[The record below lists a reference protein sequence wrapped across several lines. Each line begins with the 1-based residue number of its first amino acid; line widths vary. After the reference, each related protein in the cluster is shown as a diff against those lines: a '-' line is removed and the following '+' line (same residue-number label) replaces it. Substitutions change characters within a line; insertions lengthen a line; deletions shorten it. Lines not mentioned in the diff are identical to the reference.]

1 MQRQVEIWKTLR
13 GASDDIGAMLE
24 LSQEENDPS
33 LLIEVQSSLKDLD
46 EQVARAEFK
55 ALLSEKNDFNSAFV
69 AINSGAGGTES
80 QDWADML
87 LRMYP
92 VSYTHLTLPTK
103 A

>member
-1 MQRQVEIWKTLR
+1 MDAIITRPGFWEDNQEAQKSLQNRSALQRQVEIWKTLQS
-13 GASDDIGAMLE
+13 ASDDIGAMLE

-69 AINSGAGGTES
+69 AINSGGGGT
-80 QDWADML
+80 
-87 LRMYP
+87 
-92 VSYTHLTLPTK
+92 
-103 A
+103 

>member
-1 MQRQVEIWKTLR
+1 
-13 GASDDIGAMLE
+13 MLE

-46 EQVARAEFK
+46 EQVAGAEFK

-87 LRMYP
+87 LRMYLRWGDRNGFKTD
-92 VSYTHLTLPTK
+92 VLDIQYGCLLYTSPSPRD
-103 A
+103 